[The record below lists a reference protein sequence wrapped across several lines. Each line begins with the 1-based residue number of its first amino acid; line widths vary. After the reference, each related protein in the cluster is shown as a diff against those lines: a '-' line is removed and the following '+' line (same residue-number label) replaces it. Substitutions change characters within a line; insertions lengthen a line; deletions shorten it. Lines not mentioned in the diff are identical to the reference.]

1 MHFGQCYCLSLGCR
15 VLAADYDDS
24 MTDFA
29 VVVVVVVYY
38 CNKYYCSCL
47 YCLDCHCI
55 GFNNAFKGRQM

>member
-1 MHFGQCYCLSLGCR
+1 VHFGQCYCLSLGCR

-55 GFNNAFKGRQM
+55 G